1 MIGNPYRPT
10 QAESGC
16 GGQASIAM
24 SPKASTRLLAT
35 QSDER
40 LAALVRAGHD
50 RAFEALVLRHRAP
63 LLRYCRR
70 VPLSES
76 RAEDVVQ
83 QALLRAWT
91 ALRRGAEVRDL
102 RAWLYRIAHNTAID
116 VVRDAA
122 REGQR
127 VTAEPDG
134 SAPAPA
140 GRSIAA
146 PAAGAADT
154 DLERGLAA
162 KEALVSIAALPQM
175 QREVVFRTA
184 IAGYSHEE
192 VASALGLSDGAVR
205 GLLYRARVA
214 LRATITALTPPPLL
228 TWMAGA
234 GQGPAGERI
243 GELAAGGGSIGLGG
257 LLFKGGLAALTAG
270 TLLTGAVIV
279 HPSARHPARGGAS
292 RSPREL
298 ASAAAPQSHGAA
310 LGWASSNASSGGP
323 SSASASLRPAR
334 GATGRHSSSG
344 TPTARGWTVG
354 GPVPPA
360 GAQAPRFGSLRRGT
374 RAPSSSGPSSGGGAG
389 PGQNAPSAQSPAPTA
404 GSGGGGSSEGSGS
417 GAAGASSGGS
427 SGGSGSAGGGSGSGG
442 AGTGSGGSGTGSGG
456 GGAGGS
462 GGSTGGSSGG
472 GGSPPPP
479 SGSGGSGGSGGG
491 SGGAGGTEG
500 GSGGSGGSGGAGGGS
515 GSGGPVTTVVHEVTN
530 LLESTVHGVLGGH

>member
-1 MIGNPYRPT
+1 MIGNPIRPA
-10 QAESGC
+10 QAEPGH
-16 GGQASIAM
+16 GGQASFAM

-70 VPLSES
+70 VPLSET

-83 QALLRAWT
+83 QALMQAWT

-102 RAWLYRIAHNTAID
+102 RAWLYRIVHNTAID
-116 VVRDAA
+116 VVRGAA
-122 REGQR
+122 REGRQI
-127 VTAEPDG
+127 AADSEG
-134 SAPAPA
+134 SAEAA
-140 GRSIAA
+140 SGRAA
-146 PAAGAADT
+146 TGDA

-162 KEALVSIAALPQM
+162 REALVSIAALPQM

-228 TWMAGA
+228 SWMAGA
-234 GQGPAGERI
+234 GQGAAGERI

-257 LLFKGGLAALTAG
+257 LLVKGGVLALTAG

-279 HPSARHPARGGAS
+279 HPSARHHTPRGAS
-292 RSPREL
+292 ATSGEV
-298 ASAAAPQSHGAA
+298 SSTAAPHSRGSA
-310 LGWASSNASSGGP
+310 LQWTPPRAFSGGS
-323 SSASASLRPAR
+323 SSATASQRLSTGGSHRHLSSAGAR
-334 GATGRHSSSG
+334 TV
-344 TPTARGWTVG
+344 RGWGLG
-354 GPVPPA
+354 GTLPSA
-360 GAQAPRFGSLRRGT
+360 DARSPRFGSPPKGPRP
-374 RAPSSSGPSSGGGAG
+374 PSVPGP
-389 PGQNAPSAQSPAPTA
+389 TE
-404 GSGGGGSSEGSGS
+404 GSGGGSGQSAPAGQAPAPTTGASGS
-417 GAAGASSGGS
+417 GEGSPNGPAGSPGGGS
-427 SGGSGSAGGGSGSGG
+427 AGGGSAGGGSGSG
-442 AGTGSGGSGTGSGG
+442 AEGTGSGGSGTGSGG
-456 GGAGGS
+456 AGTGGS
-462 GGSTGGSSGG
+462 GGSTGSGSGGSSGS
-472 GGSPPPP
+472 GSSPTPPP
-479 SGSGGSGGSGGG
+479 SGSGSGGSGSG
-491 SGGAGGTEG
+491 SSGG
-500 GSGGSGGSGGAGGGS
+500 GSGGSGGSS